1 MNELNTNG
9 NKMDLAYWL
18 QIAIPIFTLFWILF
32 SFWWL
37 HWRKGRLVV
46 SSPRS
51 FMAAK
56 NQDELTVE
64 LPLSF
69 YNNGAATIVID
80 NLLLR
85 LRQQNTKAL
94 LRFNYTRDKLGD
106 NTHHWATQI
115 TIDGRKAIMNVYS
128 FKVKGNASGFT
139 TETEGWDCC
148 LLGKL
153 DGKTKYEEL
162 LKFKLNV
169 SQLDNRLIAY
179 DNYDDEYKR
188 MIAQDLKLQ
197 GGKNDN

>member
-1 MNELNTNG
+1 
-9 NKMDLAYWL
+9 MDLAYWL
-18 QIAIPIFTLFWILF
+18 QIIVPLFAILFVIF

-51 FMAAK
+51 FRVAK
-56 NQDELTVE
+56 TQDRLIVE

-69 YNNGAATIVID
+69 YNTGAAPVIID

-94 LRFNYTRDKLGD
+94 LFFNATRRGLADSEQQ
-106 NTHHWATQI
+106 WATQI
-115 TIDGRKAIMNVYS
+115 AIEGRKAVMNFYS
-128 FKVKGNASGFT
+128 FQAKGKVFGFNT
-139 TETEGWDCC
+139 GKWDCC

-153 DGKTKYEEL
+153 NGKTKYKEL

-169 SQLDNRLIAY
+169 SKLNEGLIAY
-179 DNYDDEYKR
+179 DNYDDEYKKLVSE
-188 MIAQDLKLQ
+188 DLS
-197 GGKNDN
+197 GK

>member
-1 MNELNTNG
+1 
-9 NKMDLAYWL
+9 MDLAYWL
-18 QIAIPIFTLFWILF
+18 QIIVPLFAALFVVF

-56 NQDELTVE
+56 TQDKLIVE

-69 YNNGAATIVID
+69 YNTGAAPIIID

-85 LRQQNTKAL
+85 LQQQNTEAL
-94 LRFNYTRDKLGD
+94 LRFNYTRSTLG
-106 NTHHWATQI
+106 NGTHHWATQI
-115 TIDGRKAIMNVYS
+115 AIDGRKAVMNVYS
-128 FKVKGNASGFT
+128 FHAKGKALGFST
-139 TETEGWDCC
+139 GTWDCF

-153 DGKTKYEEL
+153 DGEAKYKKL

-169 SQLDNRLIAY
+169 SELTEDLIAR
-179 DNYDDEYKR
+179 DNYDDEYKK
-188 MIAQDLKLQ
+188 MVAEDLS
-197 GGKNDN
+197 GK